1 MSYESK
7 LARQSGKLLNPA
19 KLCLLLSV
27 GLHLLVLKFG
37 LPSLNLDGDSSIRE
51 VSVIELSPE
60 QQSRLPNASPQLSD
74 PNIPGFNNNLPPAD
88 NSQPA
93 SPFAIP
99 RSLIPGIGNPNNLP
113 PVPIPPPP
121 EFDLP
126 PLPPI
131 TDITLPPVGNFSN
144 LPQPPEPDSSGFKV
158 KPSKVPSPP
167 ATTPNK
173 PPTNLQQPQQP
184 GKPAQT
190 TAILEPPTNSQP
202 QNQTQPQPQPTPEQI
217 AAIKAASS
225 RNRVGN
231 LSQSLKKMETGTTDE
246 DARKNY
252 IAWVTKVKDIK
263 HEKITILGTYPREA
277 CIRRLQDSS
286 VFGVVVDETGTVVA
300 LDLIKGAKYPIF
312 NQLASQDISDAL
324 RAGVADRTLDNQTK
338 KPKPYQVTVNYK
350 YDPKI
355 CPSLTLPSIRK
366 AEEVQKTQPKQQPAP
381 EPTPEPTPKPQPESK
396 PQPQPTPA
404 PKPQSKPAP
413 VPKPKPQPQP
423 ESKPLPSLKD
433 KLRNIPLPNLDPSE
447 LKDIPLPNKPDFQE

>member
-1 MSYESK
+1 
-7 LARQSGKLLNPA
+7 RQSGKLLNPA
-19 KLCLLLSV
+19 KLCLFLSV

-37 LPSLNLDGDSSIRE
+37 LPSLNLDDDSSIRE

-60 QQSRLPNASPQLSD
+60 QQSRLPNVSPQLNN
-74 PNIPGFNNNLPPAD
+74 PNIPGFNNNLPPSD

-131 TDITLPPVGNFSN
+131 TDITLPPVSNFSN
-144 LPQPPEPDSSGFKV
+144 LPQPPEPGSSGLI
-158 KPSKVPSPP
+158 KPTKVPSLP
-167 ATTPNK
+167 AKTPNQ
-173 PPTNLQQPQQP
+173 PSTAVQQPQQP
-184 GKPAQT
+184 TKPTQT
-190 TAILEPPTNSQP
+190 TATLEPQP
-202 QNQTQPQPQPTPEQI
+202 NPKAQPQPTREQI
-217 AAIKAASS
+217 AAIKTATSQ
-225 RNRVGN
+225 NRIGN
-231 LSQSLKKMETGTTDE
+231 LSQNLKKVETGTTDE

-252 IAWVTKVKDIK
+252 LAWVTKVKNIK
-263 HEKITILGTYPREA
+263 HEKIVIQGTYPRDA
-277 CIRRLQDSS
+277 CIRKLEDSS
-286 VFGVVVDETGTVVA
+286 VFGVVVDETGAVVA

-312 NQLASQDISDAL
+312 NELASQDIS
-324 RAGVADRTLDNQTK
+324 VRTLENKTK
-338 KPKPYQVTVNYK
+338 KPKPYQVTVDYK

-366 AEEVQKTQPKQQPAP
+366 AEEAQQTQPKQQSAPAPTPEPQPAP
-381 EPTPEPTPKPQPESK
+381 EPKPTPV
-396 PQPQPTPA
+396 

-413 VPKPKPQPQP
+413 KPQPQP
-423 ESKPLPSLKD
+423 QRQPQPQPQPQQKPLPSLKD

-447 LKDIPLPNKPDFQE
+447 LKDIPLPNKPSFE